1 MSEQRFPWRTLLFVS
16 VAVNLLVIGGIAGA
30 LASGVRVQRDNPE
43 AIVARMP
50 GPRAFMAA
58 LPAETRA
65 KVRAELVD
73 SWIETRET
81 RVAAR
86 EARRAAFAAA
96 AAEPFDAERVKAAFA
111 QLRAA
116 DQTAI
121 GVFHDNMIDAFA
133 ALSPEERATAPEIHA
148 ALTEAAA
155 SIRAGTGAE
164 AALIAARGR
173 LAAAGF
179 VVDYV
184 ELRRADDLAPVD
196 AARDGPESPLRL
208 LAAARLGRTR
218 LIDNIAV

>member
-133 ALSPEERATAPEIHA
+133 ALSPEERAA
-148 ALTEAAA
+148 ALEALRSAA
-155 SIRAGTGAE
+155 PATRQSLTDEGSIPGPALSPE
-164 AALIAARGR
+164 ARERVQELQNMTPEQRRER
-173 LAAAGF
+173 LR
-179 VVDYV
+179 
-184 ELRRADDLAPVD
+184 ERIRERREERRQQQNATP
-196 AARDGPESPLRL
+196 
-208 LAAARLGRTR
+208 
-218 LIDNIAV
+218 